1 MKKAHANRSG
11 KGKLL
16 DAWSPPDDAGDPIGC
31 VATSFTFSAAFFE
44 EECLARFLSLEMDA
58 TEAPTA
64 YLIEREERLSQVVCA
79 AALVDQ
85 HHVRSTRSLRWD
97 LLSARLPTGILHAK
111 VSLLVWGRHVRLIVA
126 SANLTEAGYRLNHEV
141 FAVLDYAT
149 GATASLPV
157 LDEVIEFLR
166 ESVQL
171 AMPSDSR
178 SSPAVERWNQLLG
191 QADALSREWGVET
204 RPRAA
209 DQPHIFALLAGPQRD
224 PVFEQIRKKRDDQS
238 PLHSA
243 CVVSPFFDDAT
254 KHNQP
259 AFQIWSLLKQRGGA
273 VVQYHVTAEEVLG
286 EDALRLHVPDVRGA
300 KPDNRELLEIE
311 FKQLQLED
319 DRPLHAKCLWFEN
332 ERTILHVMGSGN
344 FTSAGLGIGRV
355 KNVEANLCFEVHRER
370 QPKSAAALAD
380 AWLPLAEFPV
390 DMQPS
395 FAPRPDDE
403 DDPSGAEDVPLPTA
417 FVEAI
422 YSLDNQQRGQ
432 LDFVFDPTAN
442 DWPTAWVLCIE
453 DSGEQFVS
461 EDQWHAAGSPS
472 TWRVAW
478 QRERP
483 PSGFEVVGSVGTG
496 RSWWPVNVQSSLA
509 LPPPSE
515 LKDLPL
521 EVLIEILT
529 SAVPLYQ
536 IIDKW
541 RERLTRQAG
550 AAIATELDPHRRVD
564 TSGFLLQRT
573 RRVSWALN
581 ALRERLEQP
590 LSSEQALHWRLRGP
604 VGVQALA
611 KAIGREAKSITERQF
626 LLAELTL
633 ELHRVQLPPEAPSS
647 LPTATIRAAIR
658 EVIVELRQMISDN
671 VGDSPE
677 LDIHGASERA
687 AVMGYVETVFKK
699 VLA

>member
-1 MKKAHANRSG
+1 MKKAHAIRSG
-11 KGKLL
+11 AGKLL

-31 VATSFTFSAAFFE
+31 VATSFTFSASFFE
-44 EECLARFLSLEMDA
+44 EECLARFLALEMDA
-58 TEAPTA
+58 SEAPTA
-64 YLIEREERLSQVVCA
+64 YLIEREEKLSKVVCA

-97 LLSARLPTGILHAK
+97 LLAARLPSGILHAK

-126 SANLTEAGYRLNHEV
+126 SANLTEMGYRLNHEV
-141 FAVLDYAT
+141 FAVLDYAA
-149 GATASLPV
+149 GSTASLLV
-157 LDEVIEFLR
+157 LDELIEFLR
-166 ESVQL
+166 ESGKL
-171 AMPSDSR
+171 AMPGNTR
-178 SSPAVERWNQLLG
+178 RSPAVVRWNQLLD
-191 QADALSREWGVET
+191 QANALSREWGVT
-204 RPRAA
+204 ARPRAA
-209 DQPHIFALLAGPQRD
+209 DQPHVFALLSGPQRS
-224 PVFEQIRKKRDDQS
+224 PILEQIGHKRDDQS

-259 AFQIWSLLKQRGGA
+259 AFKIWSLLKQRGGA
-273 VVQYHVTAEEVLG
+273 VVEYHVTAEEVLG
-286 EDALRLHVPDVRGA
+286 EDALLLHVPDVSGA
-300 KPDNRELLEIE
+300 KPDNRELLEIQ

-332 ERTILHVMGSGN
+332 ERTILHVMGSSN
-344 FTSAGLGIGRV
+344 FTSTGLGIGKV

-370 QPKSAAALAD
+370 QPQSAAALTD
-380 AWLPLAEFPV
+380 AWLPLAEFPT
-390 DMQPS
+390 DMQLR

-422 YSLDNQQRGQ
+422 YSLDDQQRGQ
-432 LDFVFDPTAN
+432 LDFVFDPAAN
-442 DWPTAWVLCIE
+442 DWPAEWMLSIE

-461 EDQWHAAGSPS
+461 EDQWRAAGSPS

-483 PSGFEVVGSVGTG
+483 PSGFEVVGSASTS
-496 RSWWPVNVQSSLA
+496 RAWWPVNVQSSLA
-509 LPPPSE
+509 LPPPNE

-529 SAVPLYQ
+529 SAAPLYQ
-536 IIDKW
+536 ILDKW
-541 RERLTRQAG
+541 RERLAQRAG
-550 AAIATELDPHRRVD
+550 TAIAAELDPHRRVD

-581 ALRERLEQP
+581 ALRERLERP

-611 KAIGREAKSITERQF
+611 KAMSREAKSITERQF
-626 LLAELTL
+626 LLAELSL
-633 ELHRVQLPPEAPSS
+633 ELHRVQLPPEVPRC
-647 LPTATIRAAIR
+647 LPTAKIRAAIR
-658 EVIVELRQMISDN
+658 DVILELQQMISESFAN
-671 VGDSPE
+671 GAE
-677 LDIHGASERA
+677 LDASAAGERA
-687 AVMGYVETVFKK
+687 AVTSYVQTVFKK